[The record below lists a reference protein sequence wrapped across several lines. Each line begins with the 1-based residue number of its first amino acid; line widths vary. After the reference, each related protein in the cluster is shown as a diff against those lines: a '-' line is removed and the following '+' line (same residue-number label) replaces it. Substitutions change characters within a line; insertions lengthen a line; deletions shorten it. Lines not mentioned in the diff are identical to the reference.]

1 MNSRLD
7 LPPKVLWPLLLLAA
21 SAWSFVKIA
30 GEMLEGDTHAIDM
43 MVLQWCRVPGQAS
56 LPIGPQWF
64 QEGVRDLTA
73 LGSPAVLTLA
83 VGAAWGYLM
92 LAGRKPLAWLTAV
105 ATGGGLLTAMLLK
118 NLFSRSRPDALYHAT
133 VANGYSFPSGHAMMS
148 AVVFLTLAALLA
160 RVAPRVRLRWYIMG
174 IALVLTGLT
183 GLSRVYLGVHW
194 VSDVA
199 AGWAAGA
206 AWAMGCWLIAH
217 RLHIGQEFRS

>member
-1 MNSRLD
+1 
-7 LPPKVLWPLLLLAA
+7 
-21 SAWSFVKIA
+21 
-30 GEMLEGDTHAIDM
+30 
-43 MVLQWCRVPGQAS
+43 
-56 LPIGPQWF
+56 
-64 QEGVRDLTA
+64 
-73 LGSPAVLTLA
+73 
-83 VGAAWGYLM
+83 
-92 LAGRKPLAWLTAV
+92 
-105 ATGGGLLTAMLLK
+105 MLLK

-194 VSDVA
+194 VSDAV